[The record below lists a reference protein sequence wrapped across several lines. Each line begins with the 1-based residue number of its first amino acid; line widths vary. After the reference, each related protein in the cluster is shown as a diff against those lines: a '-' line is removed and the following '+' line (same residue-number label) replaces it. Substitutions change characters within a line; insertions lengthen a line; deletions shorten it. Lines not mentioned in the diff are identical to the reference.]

1 MNNSLRTAIIGASPN
16 RSRYSNMAAEML
28 TEYGHEIV
36 PVSIKRGS
44 VAGAEIL
51 DIRNKPELE
60 DIDTITMYVGPQ
72 NQTDITDYLLSLEP
86 RRIVFNPGSENYS
99 FMQEAQNQGIEVVE
113 GCTLVM
119 LRSGMY

>member
-1 MNNSLRTAIIGASPN
+1 MNKSLRTAIIGASPN

-86 RRIVFNPGSENYS
+86 Y
-99 FMQEAQNQGIEVVE
+99 
-113 GCTLVM
+113 
-119 LRSGMY
+119 